1 MRAGARVRRMGALAG
16 LGLLAVPLAASAHD
30 GSVTGAASTVLQQQ
44 MNPATVKLLA
54 PEIKATTGGPEVN
67 GAFGKPFAE
76 PTVGGKTTGEKCIE
90 SDAPNTGAGQ
100 RKALLCKPAAG
111 TLSLLP
117 SGKAFFWD
125 ALEGTENN
133 QFSIVAEGGTTFTND
148 AARLLDLGADNANP
162 SWVTPK
168 TFDGGANPNGTTE
181 TPLIPGGQTTE
192 KYNAGALFGSHQA
205 FLPDGR
211 ILVQGGTDYSLDP
224 GVDGIPFGAVELTGL
239 KATRIYDPATNDF
252 TQTQDTNSRRWYPT
266 LLSTGDKQVLDFSG
280 VGKLIKPVYPED
292 PAKSGTNVKQI
303 EKFDTKTE
311 KWSMYGPAADYDLPL
326 YPRMH
331 LLPNGNAFYNAAGQV
346 FNPFGQST
354 GEANWNFLASFDPK
368 AGKWTQ
374 HGLANSATPLAPG
387 FRGSTSSTL
396 MPLKPDADGQYRKVD
411 LLTAGGIVGTSP
423 GTYVGTDQSSITS
436 VDTTGGTEKVTQK
449 ATKPLSQG
457 RWFGQNILLP
467 NGQVIVFSGAD
478 VDEVLG
484 PGTEKA
490 RQQAELF
497 DPATNAWK
505 PIATANNPRTYH
517 NTAVLLPSGEV
528 LVGGH
533 ATISTLYL
541 NNTTLPGGFAPH
553 DGRDPSFEVFKPP
566 YMFSKER
573 PEILMTTDLIG
584 YGRTMDIQVKG
595 DASKIESVSL
605 VRNSAITHIVDA
617 DQRTVML
624 PVVAR
629 NGQTVTVQTPPNGN
643 VAPAGP
649 YMLFANAKT
658 AQGVVPSVA
667 KSLMVS
673 TDTKAVDTAEVKAG
687 LQSSPKARSCASKRA
702 FTLNI
707 RKGFKKR
714 FRSAT
719 VTVNGKRVKTLKRSQ
734 KRFKV
739 SLKGQPKRTTVVKIK
754 MRLRGGR
761 KVTDTRVY
769 RPCIPGPKGKSKKK

>member
-16 LGLLAVPLAASAHD
+16 LLGLLAVPIAASAHEETVA
-30 GSVTGAASTVLQQQ
+30 GRASTVLEQQL
-44 MNPATVKLLA
+44 NPATVSLLEPQIA
-54 PEIKATTGGPEVN
+54 ATSGGPEVN
-67 GAFGKPFAE
+67 GAFGAPFAE
-76 PTVGGKTTGEKCIE
+76 PTIGGKTTNEKCVE
-90 SDAPNTGAGQ
+90 SDAPNKGTGQA
-100 RKALLCKPAAG
+100 KALVCKPAAG

-117 SGKAFFWD
+117 NGKVFFWD

-133 QFSIVAEGGTTFTND
+133 RFSIVSEGGSTFTND
-148 AARLLDLGADNANP
+148 SARLLDLGAGNANP

-168 TFDGGANPNGTTE
+168 TYDGGANPNGTGTDGA
-181 TPLIPGGQTTE
+181 LIPGGETSET
-192 KYNAGALFGSHQA
+192 YNAGALFGSHQV

-211 ILVQGGTDYSLDP
+211 ILVQGGTDYSSDP
-224 GVDGIPFGAVELTGL
+224 GVNGIPFGAVELTGL
-239 KATRIYDPATNDF
+239 KATRIYDPKTNDF
-252 TQTQDTNSRRWYPT
+252 TQTTDTASRRWYPT
-266 LLSTGDKQVLDFSG
+266 LVSTGDQQVLDFSG
-280 VGKLIKPVYPED
+280 VGKLIKPIYPED
-292 PAKSGTNVKQI
+292 PAKSGTNVKQV
-303 EKFDTKTE
+303 EKFDIAE
-311 KWSMYGPAADYDLPL
+311 KKWTTYSPEADYDLPL

-331 LLPNGNAFYNAAGQV
+331 LLPNGHVFYNASGQV

-354 GEANWNFLASFDPK
+354 GQANWNQLASFDPK
-368 AGKWTQ
+368 AGTWTR
-374 HGLANSATPLAPG
+374 HGLANTATPLAPG
-387 FRGSTSSTL
+387 FRGSTSSTML
-396 MPLKPDADGQYRKVD
+396 PLKPDADGKYRKVD

-436 VDTTGGTEKVTQK
+436 VETSDTNETITQR
-449 ATKPLSQG
+449 ATKPLNQG
-457 RWFGQNILLP
+457 RWFGQNVLLP

-553 DGRDPSFEVFKPP
+553 DGRDPSFEVYKPP
-566 YMFSKER
+566 YMFCNER
-573 PEILMTTDLIG
+573 PSITSAPDLLG
-584 YGRTMDIQVKG
+584 FGRTMDIQVQG
-595 DASKIESVSL
+595 DASKIESVAL

-624 PVVAR
+624 RVVGR
-629 NGQTVTVQTPPNGN
+629 SGSTVTVQTPPDGN

-649 YMLFANAKT
+649 YMLFANGKGCGGT
-658 AQGVVPSVA
+658 VPSVA

-673 TDTKAVDTAEVKAG
+673 TDTKAVDAAAVKAG
-687 LQSSPKARSCASKRA
+687 LKSIRSCASRRS
-702 FTLNI
+702 FVLNI
-707 RKGFKKR
+707 RRGFKKR

-719 VTVNGKRVKTLKRSQ
+719 VTVNGRKVKTLGRGH

-739 SLKGQPKRTTVVKIK
+739 SLKGQPKRVTVVKIR

-769 RPCIPGPKGKSKKK
+769 RPCVKGSRTKTKKRK